1 MGAADVIMTV
11 FWSHIAAAG
20 LVRRQVGSRA
30 SLEQTVVSGEAS
42 RHRGN
47 CRRTGSRRNSRC
59 KRQTKNAQNSDDNL
73 RAAIGF
79 ATHPDCIHQKTK
91 AARL

>member
-30 SLEQTVVSGEAS
+30 SLEQTVVSGKAA
-42 RHRGN
+42 RRRGN
-47 CRRTGSRRNSRC
+47 RRRTVRRRC
-59 KRQTKNAQNSDDNL
+59 SCCERQTENIHRLNDTH
-73 RAAIGF
+73 RAAIEF
-79 ATHPDCIHQKTK
+79 PAHLDRIHQEAKT
-91 AARL
+91 ARL